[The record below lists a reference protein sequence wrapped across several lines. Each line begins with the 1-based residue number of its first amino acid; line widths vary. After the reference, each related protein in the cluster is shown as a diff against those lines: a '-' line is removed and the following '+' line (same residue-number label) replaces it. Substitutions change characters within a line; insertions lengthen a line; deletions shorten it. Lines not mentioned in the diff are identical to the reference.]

1 MVQYLTNVVSIN
13 CLSTKA
19 IIFWDCYFLSR
30 LLLLFIFQQS
40 PWDNSWI
47 SIWPINGSTDSREL
61 FLLKNRRIGVEVNS
75 ILFRKLNKFIEVY
88 FPIWIQ
94 VNVRKH
100 FPYILITQLNPN
112 SFKSICKL
120 VIWNIALVGSIEKP
134 KGRIQFLKLLL

>member
-1 MVQYLTNVVSIN
+1 VVQYLTNVVSIN

-19 IIFWDCYFLSR
+19 IIFWDCNFLSR

-88 FPIWIQ
+88 FPIWVQ

-100 FPYILITQLNPN
+100 FSYILITQLNPN
-112 SFKSICKL
+112 SFKSISKL

-134 KGRIQFLKLLL
+134 KGGIQFLKLLL